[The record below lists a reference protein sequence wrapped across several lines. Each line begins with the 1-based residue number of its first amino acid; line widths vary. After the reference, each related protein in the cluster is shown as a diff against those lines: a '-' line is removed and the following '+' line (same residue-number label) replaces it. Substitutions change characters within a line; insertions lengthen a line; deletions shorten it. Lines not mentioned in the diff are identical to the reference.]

1 MKLKIGLLAAVAA
14 ATLLSG
20 CKEEA
25 QTITEMRPVRTVVA
39 GKTALVEQ
47 RTAVGEIRPYQQNDL
62 SFQVSGKVIERH
74 VNIGDL
80 VKPGDVIA
88 RLDPQDYAKRL
99 SAADADV
106 AAAEATFVEAQATE
120 ARQHQLFEKGVAAKA
135 GYDTALRNRK
145 SSEAALES
153 AKIARAMAEDQLSYT
168 LLTAET
174 NGIVTAVG
182 AEAEQF
188 VNPGHVIVSIAPQGD
203 VDAVFSVAEAAL
215 QEGFFTSG
223 MDVTITLLSDPG
235 KTARGKVRE
244 VSPMAD
250 PATRTFEVKV
260 ALNNPPPKVMFGSS
274 VSGEAVLSKQTGVA
288 LPGSAI
294 FDDKGKPAVW
304 IVDRASEQVSL
315 KKVQIAEFDAD
326 KAIISHGIDNGDVVV
341 TAGANHLRQGEKV
354 KLIKE

>member
-1 MKLKIGLLAAVAA
+1 MKLKIALLAAVASGA
-14 ATLLSG
+14 LLSG
-20 CKEEA
+20 CKEET
-25 QTITEMRPVRTVVA
+25 QIITELRPVRTIVA
-39 GKTALVEQ
+39 DKTALVAQ

-62 SFQVSGKVIERH
+62 SFQVSGRVIERP

-106 AAAEATFVEAQATE
+106 AAAEASFVEAQSTE
-120 ARQHQLFEKGVAAKA
+120 ARQRELLQKGVIAKA

-145 SSEAALES
+145 SAEAALES
-153 AKIARAMAEDQLSYT
+153 AKIARAMAVDQLAYT
-168 LLTAET
+168 QLKAET
-174 NGIVTAVG
+174 NGIVTAVA
-182 AEAEQF
+182 AETEQF
-188 VNPGHVIVSIAPQGD
+188 VNPGQTIVSIAPQGD

-215 QEGFFTSG
+215 QEGFFKQG
-223 MDVTITLLSDPG
+223 MDVSVTLLSDPG
-235 KTARGKVRE
+235 KMARGKVRE

-260 ALNNPPPKVMFGSS
+260 ALNNPPPKLRFGSS
-274 VSGEAVLSKQTGVA
+274 ISGEAVLSKQTGVA

-326 KAIISHGIDNGDVVV
+326 KAIVSHGIDNGEVVV
-341 TAGANHLRQGEKV
+341 TAGANQLREGEKV

>member
-25 QTITEMRPVRTVVA
+25 QTIAEMRPVRTIVA

-62 SFQVSGKVIERH
+62 SFQVSGKVIERL
-74 VNIGDL
+74 VNVGDL

-99 SAADADV
+99 AAADADV
-106 AAAEATFVEAQATE
+106 AAAEASFVEARATE
-120 ARQHQLFEKGVAAKA
+120 VRQRKLLEKGVIAKA

-153 AKIARAMAEDQLSYT
+153 ARIARAMAADQLAYT
-168 LLTAET
+168 ELKAET
-174 NGIVTAVG
+174 NGIVTAVA

-188 VNPGHVIVSIAPQGD
+188 VNPGQVIVSIAPQGD

-215 QEGFFTSG
+215 QDGFFTSG
-223 MDVTITLLSDPG
+223 MDVTITILSDPG
-235 KTARGKVRE
+235 RTARGKVRE

-274 VSGEAVLSKQTGVA
+274 VSGEAVLRKQTGVT

-294 FDDKGKPAVW
+294 FDDKGIPAVW
-304 IVDRASEQVSL
+304 VVDQASEQVSL
-315 KKVQIAEFDAD
+315 KKVQIAEFDTD
-326 KAIISHGIDNGDVVV
+326 KAIVSHGIDNGDVVV
-341 TAGANHLRQGEKV
+341 TAGANQLRQGEKV

>member
-1 MKLKIGLLAAVAA
+1 MKLKITLLAAVAA
-14 ATLLSG
+14 AALLSG
-20 CKEEA
+20 CKEDTQPVAE
-25 QTITEMRPVRTVVA
+25 TRPVRTIVA
-39 GKTALVEQ
+39 GKTALVEE
-47 RTAVGEIRPYQQNDL
+47 RTAVGEIRPHQQNDL
-62 SFQVSGKVIERH
+62 SFQVSGRLIERL
-74 VNIGDL
+74 VSLGDL

-99 SAADADV
+99 AAADADV
-106 AAAEATFVEAQATE
+106 AAAEASFVEARATE
-120 ARQHQLFEKGVAAKA
+120 ARQSELFEKGIVAKA
-135 GYDTALRNRK
+135 SHDTALRNRK

-153 AKIARAMAEDQLSYT
+153 AKIARAMAADQLAYT
-168 LLTAET
+168 ELKAES
-174 NGIVTAVG
+174 NGVVTAVA

-188 VNPGHVIVSIAPQGD
+188 VNTGQVIVSIAPQGD

-223 MDVTITLLSDPG
+223 MDVSITLLSDPG
-235 KTARGKVRE
+235 KTAHGKVRE

-274 VSGEAVLSKQTGVA
+274 VSGEAVLRKQTGVA

-315 KKVQIAEFDAD
+315 KAVQIAQFDTD
-326 KAIISHGIDNGDVVV
+326 QAIISHGIDNGDVVV
-341 TAGANHLRQGEKV
+341 TAGANQLREGEKV